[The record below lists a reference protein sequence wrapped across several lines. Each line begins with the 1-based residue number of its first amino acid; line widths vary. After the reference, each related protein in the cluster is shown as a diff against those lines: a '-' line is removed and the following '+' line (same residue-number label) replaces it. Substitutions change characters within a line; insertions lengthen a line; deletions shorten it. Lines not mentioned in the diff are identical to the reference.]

1 MQKRTI
7 FLAAAF
13 IFFIAISF
21 ILGYSVERE
30 PTACPNANQSISG
43 AIYEVTAQGTVQA
56 ISGKT
61 LTLAAQETSADVSIS
76 ESASIFKLVSSEAE
90 KTGVK
95 EEQAEFSDI
104 KTGDYVIVELTS
116 EAGEYIGNK
125 VTILPNK

>member
-1 MQKRTI
+1 
-7 FLAAAF
+7 
-13 IFFIAISF
+13 
-21 ILGYSVERE
+21 
-30 PTACPNANQSISG
+30 
-43 AIYEVTAQGTVQA
+43 VTAQGTVQA

-76 ESASIFKLVSSEAE
+76 ESAPIFKLVSSETE